1 MRFDLTADGLLVGV
15 AVALGVALLFLGI
28 AWFVAWLLSHRD

>member
-1 MRFDLTADGLLVGV
+1 MNVLFPV

-28 AWFVAWLLSHRD
+28 SWLVTWLLSHRD